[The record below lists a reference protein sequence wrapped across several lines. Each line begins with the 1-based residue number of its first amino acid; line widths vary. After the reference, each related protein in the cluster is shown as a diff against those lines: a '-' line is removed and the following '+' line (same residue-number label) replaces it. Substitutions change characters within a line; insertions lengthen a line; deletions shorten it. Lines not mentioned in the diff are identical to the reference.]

1 MEYKIEDIIDD
12 LTRNYGASV
21 TRIKSPKYLVYLDEV
36 EYKLKS
42 DDQLVDFYKNF
53 CGMLKYS

>member
-1 MEYKIEDIIDD
+1 MCKISDIVDD
-12 LTRNYGASV
+12 LVRNYGASV
-21 TRIKSPKYLVYLDEV
+21 TRISAPKYIVYLDEV

-42 DDQLVDFYKNF
+42 DEELLDFYEHF